1 MDANGDL
8 GGRAWA
14 AAAGDFAGKGDLVV
28 EGKGD
33 LEVEG
38 KGDLEVEAGLGR
50 EAAAGVAVADALGRA
65 GETWGSLTGGRAGD
79 LIAEACA

>member
-33 LEVEG
+33 LEVE
-38 KGDLEVEAGLGR
+38 AGMGR
-50 EAAAGVAVADALGRA
+50 EAAAGVAVVDALGRA

>member
-33 LEVEG
+33 LEVE
-38 KGDLEVEAGLGR
+38 AGMGR
-50 EAAAGVAVADALGRA
+50 EAAAGVADALGRA